1 LIGFRFFDVSVLETM
16 FSSSGLKCDP
26 KFTQKAN
33 GCRGA
38 AINLQGKSFAGWL
51 TEDKKDLALLGQA

>member
-1 LIGFRFFDVSVLETM
+1 LIGFRFFDVSVLETIQL
-16 FSSSGLKCDP
+16 GARLKMYARH
-26 KFTQKAN
+26 TQKAN